1 MMIVWRKILSF
12 RGKTKPRRPWTVLW
26 RKRGH
31 ALRSRRW
38 VALAGEGP
46 IRLFSQSE
54 SVDLI
59 DQEESVDCIDE
70 ANTVARS

>member
-1 MMIVWRKILSF
+1 MIVWRQILSF
-12 RGKTKPRRPWTVLW
+12 RGKTKPRRSWTVLW

-38 VALAGEGP
+38 VALAGEGS
-46 IRLFSQSE
+46 IRLLGESE

-59 DQEESVDCIDE
+59 DWEKSSDCIDE
-70 ANTVARS
+70 AYTVAGS